1 VPDEWDEPEDAE
13 EEEIGPDDPDYDLSE
28 ARGYGYEPPQQPSW
42 WPPPSW
48 VIVTV
53 SLVLVLA
60 LLLPALVIIALR

>member
-1 VPDEWDEPEDAE
+1 MSNEWDEPDEE

-28 ARGYGYEPPQQPSW
+28 ARGYGWEPPQRPW
-42 WPPPSW
+42 WRLPPW
-48 VIVTV
+48 LIVTV

>member
-1 VPDEWDEPEDAE
+1 MPNEWDESE
-13 EEEIGPDDPDYDLSE
+13 EEEELAPDDPDYDLSE
-28 ARGYGYEPPQQPSW
+28 ARGYGWEPPQQPSW
-42 WPPPSW
+42 WPLPPW